1 MSDNSSS
8 DMGAFLAGFVIG
20 GLVGAAT
27 AIILAPQSGAETR
40 AQIAAKRDELV
51 QAGSDQYQHARETAT
66 QYTEEYKARASDVID
81 QTRQQASHLQ
91 ERIVLNKGQTEETA
105 EDAAADIS
113 ETVADKSPGDT
124 DDNNGEG

>member
-8 DMGAFLAGFVIG
+8 DIGAFLAGFVIG

-51 QAGSDQYQHARETAT
+51 RAGEDQYHHARETAT
-66 QYTEEYKARASDVID
+66 QYTEEYKARASDAID

-91 ERIVLNKGQTEETA
+91 ERIVLNKGQTEKVTK
-105 EDAAADIS
+105 DASVDIS
-113 ETVADKSPGDT
+113 ETASDESPGDT
-124 DDNNGEG
+124 NDNNGEG

>member
-51 QAGSDQYQHARETAT
+51 RAGSDQYQHARETAT

>member
-8 DMGAFLAGFVIG
+8 DIGACLAGFVIG

-51 QAGSDQYQHARETAT
+51 RAGEDQYHHARETAA

-81 QTRQQASHLQ
+81 HTRQQASHLQ
-91 ERIVLNKGQTEETA
+91 ERIVLNKGQTEEVT
-105 EDAAADIS
+105 EDVSVDIS
-113 ETVADKSPGDT
+113 ETVTDESPGDAN
-124 DDNNGEG
+124 DNNGEG

>member
-8 DMGAFLAGFVIG
+8 DIGAFLAGFVIG

-51 QAGSDQYQHARETAT
+51 RAGSEQYHHARETAT
-66 QYTEEYKARASDVID
+66 HYTEEYKARAGEVID
-81 QTRQQASHLQ
+81 HTRQKASHLQ
-91 ERIVLNKGQTEETA
+91 ERIVLNKGQSENIA
-105 EDAAADIS
+105 S
-113 ETVADKSPGDT
+113 ETPGDANEG
-124 DDNNGEG
+124 DDQAG